1 MTEQAKVTSIE
12 ALESFRTSLI
22 LYLEKAGRVL
32 DEINTEAVRT
42 RAWLQQDQR
51 LYWENQIRRRAK
63 DLEQKEQELFSARFS
78 ELNSILPMHQA
89 AVRAAKH
96 ALTEAENKLALLKKW
111 SRQYDH
117 QVAPIAKEVDKLR
130 EVLQGDTRKGVAWLA
145 QAIKT
150 LDAYAGMAPPDPGS
164 SLPASENIEPETEP
178 ADRKEAGEP

>member
-1 MTEQAKVTSIE
+1 MPEQAKVTSIE

-32 DEINTEAVRT
+32 DEINTDAVRT
-42 RAWLQQDQR
+42 RSWLEQDQR

-78 ELNSILPMHQA
+78 ELNSVLPMHQA
-89 AVRAAKH
+89 VVRSAKQ
-96 ALTEAENKLALLKKW
+96 ALAEAENKLALLKKW

-117 QVAPIAKEVDKLR
+117 QVAPIAKEIDKLR
-130 EVLQGDTRKGVAWLA
+130 EVLHGDMHKGVAWLT

-150 LDAYAGMAPPDPGS
+150 LDAYAGMAPPDQGPPLRRPENKDPGS
-164 SLPASENIEPETEP
+164 ELN
-178 ADRKEAGEP
+178 DRKEAGEP